1 MRWTSAKRTRRH
13 SFFGEVEMRTWG
25 ELRTLNK
32 NGLVEEMAK
41 LSKGKYLIFNLSV
54 NGDEMAIVPR
64 RILQDIDTY
73 KNDIQRLQNKIN
85 TISSVLGL

>member
-1 MRWTSAKRTRRH
+1 
-13 SFFGEVEMRTWG
+13 
-25 ELRTLNK
+25 
-32 NGLVEEMAK
+32 
-41 LSKGKYLIFNLSV
+41 LSV

>member
-1 MRWTSAKRTRRH
+1 MK
-13 SFFGEVEMRTWG
+13 TWG